1 MENKQSIQCGSS
13 ACWKKYFFV
22 PYLTHVHMLRWTHAT
37 SLYRKGIAV
46 EDITSALGYT
56 SIQTTKD
63 HYVFPSFV
71 QKQEV
76 VKTGGV
82 IITEVENQEWP
93 DDKDDVACI
102 CGLRSTI
109 LSVLKKSSYIASEKR
124 TCTDNKSLRIS
135 LTRWDLW
142 SSQYVYHKIKI
153 MYFYHTDRSGTGNV

>member
-1 MENKQSIQCGSS
+1 M
-13 ACWKKYFFV
+13 
-22 PYLTHVHMLRWTHAT
+22 
-37 SLYRKGIAV
+37 

-93 DDKDDVACI
+93 DGKDDVACI

-124 TCTDNKSLRIS
+124 NCTDNKSLRIS
-135 LTRWDLW
+135 LTR
-142 SSQYVYHKIKI
+142 
-153 MYFYHTDRSGTGNV
+153 